1 MSILDRIQSGREM
14 SFAEFWRHYLRAHSK
29 PGTRAAHYL
38 ATIMGII
45 AVMAAAYYAR
55 PILAVAG
62 IASAAALAVGSH
74 WIIEHNQPL
83 IRVNALYGAI
93 ADLRMCW
100 LALTG
105 RLKGEYRRLRLMD

>member
-1 MSILDRIQSGREM
+1 M
-14 SFAEFWRHYLRAHSK
+14 SFAEFWRRYLRAHSK
-29 PGTRAAHYL
+29 PGTRAVHYL
-38 ATIMGII
+38 ATTVG
-45 AVMAAAYYAR
+45 MAATIAAVYYGQPVLVA
-55 PILAVAG
+55 AG
-62 IASAAALAVGSH
+62 IGCAIALAVGSH

-105 RLKGEYRRLRLMD
+105 RLKDEYRRLRLMD